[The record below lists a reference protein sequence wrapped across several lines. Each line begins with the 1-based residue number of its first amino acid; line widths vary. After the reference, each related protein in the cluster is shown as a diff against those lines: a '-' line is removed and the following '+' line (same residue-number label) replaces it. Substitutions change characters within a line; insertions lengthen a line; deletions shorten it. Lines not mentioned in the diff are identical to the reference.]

1 MTSQQ
6 RFRNL
11 TGLIRIFENMHELS
25 IALSMIEMATEE
37 SNKRGGAK
45 VDAVHLKLG
54 RLSGVV
60 KDALLFS
67 WEIACQGTTLEG
79 SRLEIKEIPVVVH
92 CENCK
97 IDRTLEEINNFSC
110 PVCNEPT
117 PEVMQGRELEVTALE
132 IIQ

>member
-1 MTSQQ
+1 
-6 RFRNL
+6 
-11 TGLIRIFENMHELS
+11 MHELS
-25 IALSMIEMATEE
+25 IALSIVEMATEE

-67 WEIACQGTTLEG
+67 WEIACQGTRLEN
-79 SRLEIKEIPVVVH
+79 SRLEITEIPVRVH

-97 IDRTLEEINNFSC
+97 TERILEEINNFSC
-110 PVCNEPT
+110 PICNAPT
-117 PEVMQGRELEVTALE
+117 PEVTQGRELEVTALE
-132 IIQ
+132 IIE